1 MYNIGVIGCGERG
14 QVQSAAWQLLPDAS
28 VIAVCDIDENRLNAV
43 GEELGIAPSKRY
55 RSYDEMLSREEL
67 DIVVVTTRTDLHA
80 TLTLPVLEAGIHAI
94 GEKPMDDDL
103 DGAHAMMEAAN
114 KNGVRLAIHHQGRI
128 MPSSQE
134 IHRRIAAGDIGQVVE
149 VRSASKGYYGGYD
162 LLNGG
167 THLLDSFRGLVD
179 SEFDWVHGTLETGG
193 RPTQPEDIFSHGTRD
208 MVPGWSGKRS
218 RLPTNGTASKVSP
231 QTTQPSGAGRS
242 ILPAR

>member
-149 VRSASKGYYGGYD
+149 VRSASKGYYGG
-162 LLNGG
+162 NGG
-167 THLLDSFRGLVD
+167 THLLDSFHGLVD